1 MTNVYFEGAAV
12 AITTPFQDDVI
23 DYEMYERHIEWLIEN
38 DIQALFVNGTTG
50 EASTL
55 SEDEK
60 LKLVEIA
67 VKTANKRIP
76 IIVGT
81 GTNNTQASIEHSLK
95 VKALG
100 ADGIMLI
107 TPYYNKT
114 NQRGL
119 IQHFETIANAVQLPV
134 VLYNVPARTNMTI
147 EPETVLILSKNP
159 YIYALKDATNDIEYT
174 KKVKALVNEDF
185 KLYSGNDDSMIS
197 FFEYGSGVISVV
209 ANAIPSEIQNIYE
222 LYQENPEQ
230 SKHAFDQVVP
240 IIQSLDVD
248 INPIP
253 IKALMTHLGYAHGT
267 VRLPLVPLLNDQVNT
282 LIETYEMNKNR
293 VSVI

>member
-1 MTNVYFEGAAV
+1 MTNVNFEGAAV
-12 AITTPFQDDVI
+12 AITTPFQDDAI
-23 DYEMYERHIEWLIEN
+23 DYDMYERHIEWLIEN

-81 GTNNTQASIEHSLK
+81 GTNNTQASIDHSLK

-147 EPETVLILSKNP
+147 EPETVLTLSKNP

-174 KKVKALVNEDF
+174 KKVKTLVNEDF

-222 LYQENPEQ
+222 FYQENPEQ
-230 SKHAFDQVVP
+230 AQRAFQQVAP
-240 IIQSLDVD
+240 IIQSLEVD

-253 IKALMTHLGYAHGT
+253 IKALMTHIGYAHGT
-267 VRLPLVPLLNDQVNT
+267 VRLPLVPLLKDQVNT
-282 LIETYEMNKNR
+282 LIETYEINKNR